1 MKFTDHLI
9 FWIRSFTLFLLVAV
23 IVLAALG
30 AFGSLAAAVEHGWK
44 FILLSAFFVLVTLF
58 FGALLSYLT
67 ERWEQF

>member
-30 AFGSLAAAVEHGWK
+30 AFGSLAAAVEYGLK
-44 FILLSAFFVLVTLF
+44 FILLSAVFVLVTLF

>member
-30 AFGSLAAAVEHGWK
+30 AFGSLAAAVEYGLK
-44 FILLSAFFVLVTLF
+44 FILLSVVL
-58 FGALLSYLT
+58 S
-67 ERWEQF
+67 